1 MKRQM
6 KRQMMTG
13 LVVAAAPVFWSA
25 TSSAADC
32 TFEPRVQ
39 TSVSSSYTNG
49 ARNGD
54 RYKDLATGQPGK
66 TIALFRSPKALTLI
80 TDPSIYGDPAWPET
94 RVLVAA
100 LNTRLRIE
108 HAILTDKARSKTS
121 AAKLCNTT
129 YDALVAS
136 WRPAWQA
143 WASAA
148 SALNQRKSAER
159 RATNR

>member
-1 MKRQM
+1 M
-6 KRQMMTG
+6 KRQMMMTG
-13 LVVAAAPVFWSA
+13 LAVLMAPVFWSA

-32 TFEPRVQ
+32 AFEPRVWTQ
-39 TSVSSSYTNG
+39 VSSSYDNG

-54 RYKDLATGQPGK
+54 RYKDLKTGQPGK
-66 TIALFRSPKALTLI
+66 VIALFRSPAALKLI

-94 RVLVAA
+94 QALVAA
-100 LNTRLRIE
+100 LNTKLRIE
-108 HAILTDKARSKTS
+108 HAILTDKARSKAS

-136 WRPAWQA
+136 WRPAWKA

-159 RATNR
+159 RATTR